1 LPDAQDIAA
10 DPSGTNTLVITLPF
24 PEEGFLAVREK
35 NPPPLF
41 SDDLETGA
49 AGWTTIINDAFGNT
63 EWELGTPTGTTGPL
77 AGAGESVNAWCTGL
91 GDYGVES
98 DISLRTP
105 AIDLSGVASAL
116 LSFDAYR
123 DADGFGDTATIR
135 FLRSSDQ
142 SQLGED
148 VPIDMTIFDVDYDAI
163 EVLVPA
169 AAIGESVLIEFN
181 FVSDGTLD
189 TFSGLCLDN
198 ILVQVP

>member
-1 LPDAQDIAA
+1 M
-10 DPSGTNTLVITLPF
+10 
-24 PEEGFLAVREK
+24 AVREK

-41 SDDLETGA
+41 SDDLESGGE
-49 AGWTTIINDAFGNT
+49 GWTTVVNDALGNT
-63 EWELGTPTGTTGPL
+63 EWELGVPNGTTGPL
-77 AGAGESVNAWCTGL
+77 AGAGNSASAWCTGL
-91 GDYGVES
+91 GDYGVDS
-98 DISLRTP
+98 DLSLRTP

-142 SQLGED
+142 SQLGQD
-148 VPIDMTIFDVDYDAI
+148 VPIDMTIFDVDYTAI
-163 EVLVPA
+163 EVPVPA
-169 AAIGESVLIEFN
+169 AAIGQSVLIEFN
-181 FVSDGTLD
+181 FVSDSTLD